1 MYHIIK
7 TKWMVVNG
15 VGVWVREDCTS
26 RSVSTAS
33 TLDDG
38 ALICDGLNKAC
49 DPNVAYHLELKY

>member
-1 MYHIIK
+1 
-7 TKWMVVNG
+7 MVVNG